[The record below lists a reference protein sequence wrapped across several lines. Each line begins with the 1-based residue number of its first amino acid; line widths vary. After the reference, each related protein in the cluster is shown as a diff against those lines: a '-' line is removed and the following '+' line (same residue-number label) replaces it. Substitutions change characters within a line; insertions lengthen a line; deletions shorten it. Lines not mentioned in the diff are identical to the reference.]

1 MKPAR
6 TVASASVLLAVA
18 ITTAAALR
26 PGSAPPPAMP
36 LFREVAA
43 QTGLSFQHFT
53 GSSGEYY
60 IPEIL
65 GAGGALV
72 DYDGDGD
79 LDVLLLQGLMLDP
92 GLAPEQSR
100 FPPAPGQPRGHRLF
114 RNDLEGRG
122 GLRFT
127 DVSERSGIQAPS
139 YGMGVAV
146 GDYDND
152 GDPDLYLTGLS
163 GGALYRNEGGR
174 FSDVTAASGSGSDGW
189 GTSATFLD
197 YDRDGDLDL
206 FVARYIDFTVAGNK
220 KCFDAVGARDYCLPA
235 VYRAVP
241 DRLYRN
247 EGGGRFSDVTE
258 AAGILKADGP
268 GLGVVAA
275 DFDADG
281 WIDLYVTNDGA
292 PNQLWINRGDGRFE
306 DQGLVSGTAYNA
318 EGLPEGSM
326 GIAAADFDGDSDED
340 LFVTNLPRETSTL
353 YLNQGK
359 GLFQDATDAW
369 GLGLPSATRTGFG
382 TQFFDYDNDGWLDLF
397 VANGAV
403 TIVEK
408 LRGSAY
414 PFQERN
420 QLFKNP
426 GRAPFRETSEEA
438 GPALALSEVSR
449 GAAFGDIDNDGDV
462 DVLVTNNNG
471 PVRLLLN
478 DAGSRDH
485 WLQVRLRGTGD
496 NADGIGAK
504 VGVVR
509 AGAPTL
515 WRRAHTDGSYLSA
528 SDPRIHFGLGE
539 DTDVEAV
546 LVEWPSGRREA
557 WLRPGFDRLLTLR
570 QGTGQPPS
578 PGFDSAVH

>member
-6 TVASASVLLAVA
+6 AAASAGALLAGAVL
-18 ITTAAALR
+18 TGPVRPEAAA
-26 PGSAPPPAMP
+26 PAAKP

-43 QTGLSFQHFT
+43 ETGLRFHHFT
-53 GSSGEYY
+53 GSSWEYY

-65 GAGGALV
+65 GAGGAFL

-79 LDVLLLQGLMLDP
+79 LDVLLLQGSMLDP
-92 GLAPEQSR
+92 GRAPDSSR
-100 FPPAPGQPRGHRLF
+100 FPPERGQLLGHRLF
-114 RNDLEGRG
+114 RNDLTSAGK
-122 GLRFT
+122 LRFT
-127 DVSERSGIQAPS
+127 DVTEASGLSGPA
-139 YGMGVAV
+139 YGMGAAV

-152 GDPDLYLTGLS
+152 GDPDLYLTGF
-163 GGALYRNEGGR
+163 GASVLYRNDGGR
-174 FSDVTAASGSGSDGW
+174 FSDVTAASGAATAGW
-189 GTSATFLD
+189 STSASFLD
-197 YDRDGDLDL
+197 YDEDGDLDL

-258 AAGILKADGP
+258 AAGMLKADGP
-268 GLGVVAA
+268 GLGVAAA
-275 DFDADG
+275 DYNGDG
-281 WIDLYVTNDGA
+281 WPDLYVANDGA
-292 PNQLWINRGDGRFE
+292 ANQLWINRGNGSFE

-326 GIAAADFDGDSDED
+326 GLAAADFDGDADED
-340 LFVTNLPRETSTL
+340 LFVTNLPRETNTL

-403 TIVEK
+403 TIVET
-408 LRGSAY
+408 LRGIAY
-414 PFQERN
+414 PFHEKN
-420 QLFKNP
+420 QLFRNP
-426 GRAPFRETSEEA
+426 GRVPFQETSQEA
-438 GPALALSEVSR
+438 GPALARSEVSR
-449 GAAFGDIDNDGDV
+449 GAAFGDLDNDGDV

-478 DAGSRDH
+478 DAGESHH
-485 WLQVRLRGTGD
+485 WLQVRLRGTSD

-509 AGAPTL
+509 PGAPTL

-528 SDPRIHFGLGE
+528 SDPRVHIGLG
-539 DTDVEAV
+539 TKADVEAV

-557 WLRPGFDRLLTLR
+557 WPRPGLDRSLTLR
-570 QGTGQPPS
+570 QGTGQPWPD
-578 PGFDSAVH
+578 GRDH